1 MRPALL
7 PTLGTLL
14 IGLLLLGGCPTV
26 DLGDQPP
33 GPERCLPSAQYFH
46 DVIWPE
52 YLAPADASKSCVAN
66 AGCHQTANGRS
77 ALRLETAPVDD
88 TRNYQAVTPFLS
100 CSSPESSL
108 LLSKPLKGGDPHGG
122 GDIFAAS
129 SDPAVDK
136 FLMWF
141 SQ

>member
-1 MRPALL
+1 
-7 PTLGTLL
+7 
-14 IGLLLLGGCPTV
+14 
-26 DLGDQPP
+26 
-33 GPERCLPSAQYFH
+33 
-46 DVIWPE
+46 
-52 YLAPADASKSCVAN
+52 
-66 AGCHQTANGRS
+66 
-77 ALRLETAPVDD
+77 LRLETAPVDD